1 MTSFTGT
8 SQVLVVEVDEGLPA
22 LAAELT
28 RRGVASRQDG
38 RVLLVRLEG
47 DATYD
52 AIRDAIAGLGLPLNR
67 LEQARRRVEEL
78 FRDDEAP
85 QVRHDR

>member
-1 MTSFTGT
+1 
-8 SQVLVVEVDEGLPA
+8 
-22 LAAELT
+22 
-28 RRGVASRQDG
+28 
-38 RVLLVRLEG
+38 VLLVRLEG